1 MRGRSLVILLLLLL
15 SLLPMYYVNRWL
27 QRVMRPRESAGRFFL
42 FMFANFVLIIAY
54 TVFLVGLIVRI
65 FPISVKS

>member
-65 FPISVKS
+65 FPVRQG

>member
-1 MRGRSLVILLLLLL
+1 MILLLLLL

-27 QRVMRPRESAGRFFL
+27 QRVMRPRDSAGRLFL
-42 FMFANFVLIIAY
+42 FMFANFVLIVAY

-65 FPISVKS
+65 FPVSLRR